1 MCDFGVANRFSKGG
15 LPLARPR
22 TFPEGSCVK
31 ILIERN
37 HPMAL
42 HAGHGS
48 NASSPSALRM
58 EGLDGKDLWE
68 RAVAEGADA
77 VVVEVAS
84 AAPRHVAHARVE
96 AKTRT
101 LVLCLHPVDE
111 PLGAQAI
118 VATACAFLLTSAA
131 VADVY
136 RVVAEAHVRTCARA
150 RPPRA
155 QGLMAATT
163 APSGTLSARE
173 QLILTF
179 LAQEKTS
186 KEIAVALGISPR
198 TVDAQRSILMKK
210 LGVQSTVGLV
220 CYAVGAGLVGP

>member
-1 MCDFGVANRFSKGG
+1 M
-15 LPLARPR
+15 
-22 TFPEGSCVK
+22 K

-42 HAGHGS
+42 HADSGA
-48 NASSPSALRM
+48 NSSPALALRM
-58 EGLDGKDLWE
+58 EVHTGSDLWD
-68 RAVAEGADA
+68 RAIAGGTDA
-77 VVVEVAS
+77 VVVE
-84 AAPRHVAHARVE
+84 AAPATPAPGARARIE
-96 AKTRT
+96 STTRT

-111 PLGAQAI
+111 SHGAQAI
-118 VATACAFLLTSAA
+118 AATACAFLLTSAA

-136 RVVAEAHVRTCARA
+136 RIVAETHVRSCARA

-155 QGLMAATT
+155 PGLMAATT
-163 APSGTLSARE
+163 GSSGALSARE

-186 KEIAVALGISPR
+186 KEIAVALGISAR
-198 TVDAQRSILMKK
+198 TVDAHRSILMKK